1 MMFFSSMGPRWTPRH
16 LLDQFWEGLGRIWGG
31 FGEGL
36 GRNFEGF
43 GRFCVGFGQILDAFG
58 KMWPCCGK
66 AYKLDPRADPR
77 SVTMRGGLRPPC
89 VKRDLPSAH
98 PLSLHGRGFAPLER
112 GTRRPSHFWGTSSR
126 VLLGGFWEHFGHF
139 FSLCFA
145 LGHVLDASWALLGR
159 FYAMFN
165 DF

>member
-1 MMFFSSMGPRWTPRH
+1 MGPRLTPRH

-77 SVTMRGGLRPPC
+77 SVTMRGGPRPLQRDRTELRT
-89 VKRDLPSAH
+89 LW
-98 PLSLHGRGFAPLER
+98 SLVRLRSKQGPDRAK
-112 GTRRPSHFWGTSSR
+112 RRPATILTPSFLPPFARLLKLCWAIFHNFW
-126 VLLGGFWEHFGHF
+126 HF
-139 FSLCFA
+139 FAIFLA
-145 LGHVLDASWALLGR
+145 P
-159 FYAMFN
+159 
-165 DF
+165 

>member
-1 MMFFSSMGPRWTPRH
+1 MMFFPSMGPRWTPRH

-77 SVTMRGGLRPPC
+77 SVTMRGGPPPAWLDRI
-89 VKRDLPSAH
+89 K
-98 PLSLHGRGFAPLER
+98 EW
-112 GTRRPSHFWGTSSR
+112 TR
-126 VLLGGFWEHFGHF
+126 
-139 FSLCFA
+139 
-145 LGHVLDASWALLGR
+145 
-159 FYAMFN
+159 MFI
-165 DF
+165 

>member
-1 MMFFSSMGPRWTPRH
+1 MMFFSSMGPGLTPRH
-16 LLDQFWEGLGRIWGG
+16 VLEQFWEGLGRIWGG

-77 SVTMRGGLRPPC
+77 SVTMRGGPPPNT
-89 VKRDLPSAH
+89 LQ
-98 PLSLHGRGFAPLER
+98 
-112 GTRRPSHFWGTSSR
+112 T
-126 VLLGGFWEHFGHF
+126 
-139 FSLCFA
+139 
-145 LGHVLDASWALLGR
+145 
-159 FYAMFN
+159 
-165 DF
+165 

>member
-1 MMFFSSMGPRWTPRH
+1 MQILNVKEKTPKHIKKWIWEGLGLNLGGGWDALGRLLAALGRLLLTFLTFPMMFFSSMGPRLTPRH

-36 GRNFEGF
+36 GRNFEGC

-77 SVTMRGGLRPPC
+77 SVTIM
-89 VKRDLPSAH
+89 H
-98 PLSLHGRGFAPLER
+98 
-112 GTRRPSHFWGTSSR
+112 
-126 VLLGGFWEHFGHF
+126 
-139 FSLCFA
+139 A
-145 LGHVLDASWALLGR
+145 LNLKHELKHEDR
-159 FYAMFN
+159 
-165 DF
+165 